1 MNNTLERISSR
12 ITKAEEWING
22 IEGRIMESTA
32 AEQSIEKRRKR
43 NEGSLQTSRKILC
56 LHYVVF
62 PEGERDRTQDPKIK
76 EKKNNKIK

>member
-43 NEGSLQTSRKILC
+43 NEGSL
-56 LHYVVF
+56 
-62 PEGERDRTQDPKIK
+62 
-76 EKKNNKIK
+76 